1 MKLALGADHAG
12 FSFKA
17 ALIKHLNAAGH
28 SVVDC
33 GTTSEASTDYPD
45 YALRVAQAVAD
56 GVCERGIL
64 ACGTGIGMCIAANKI
79 KGVRAAVV
87 WNEKTAALAAEHN
100 GANVLCL
107 GGRFL
112 SAPRIARLVR
122 IWLRASFEGG
132 RHLRRLN
139 KIVALEKGGAR

>member
-64 ACGTGIGMCIAANKI
+64 ACGTGIGMCIAANKVH
-79 KGVRAAVV
+79 GVRAATV
-87 WNEKTAALAAEHN
+87 WSVETAKLASEHN
-100 GANVLCL
+100 WANVLCL
-107 GGRFL
+107 PARFVEQSNL
-112 SAPRIARLVR
+112 LAMADA
-122 IWLRASFEGG
+122 WLKTPNDTSE
-132 RHLRRLN
+132 RHSRRVK
-139 KIVALEKGGAR
+139 KILEIESKHP